1 VWLARPLWVIAEFI
15 QRFLSSIGDERK
27 VIPDPNAKY
36 FGAVLDK
43 DGLPPLGQIHCWTDT
58 LCRLGTLLMLKPS
71 SEGESP

>member
-15 QRFLSSIGDERK
+15 QRFLSSIGDKRK

-43 DGLPPLGQIHCWTDT
+43 DGFAPLGQFIAGPTRFADWA
-58 LCRLGTLLMLKPS
+58 RS
-71 SEGESP
+71 